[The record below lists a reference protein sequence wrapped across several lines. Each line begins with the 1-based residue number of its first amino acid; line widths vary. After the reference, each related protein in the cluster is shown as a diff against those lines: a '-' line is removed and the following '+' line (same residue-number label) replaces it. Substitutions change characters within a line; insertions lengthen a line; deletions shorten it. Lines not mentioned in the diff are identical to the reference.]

1 MLALILI
8 LVLVAVLVFLT
19 VLVVIL
25 IFLTILVIHVGYP
38 PKYCLRKAPRIV

>member
-8 LVLVAVLVFLT
+8 VVLVAVLVFLT